1 MTTEL
6 GAKIN
11 IEDASQILNENIQE
25 LIKPEKFREAM
36 KLMAHMRNYSSNNML
51 LIGSQ
56 RPDATIVMGYNE
68 WKKVGRQVR
77 KGEQAIKILA
87 PLVKKTEVEKTDPKT
102 GQAIIVDGK
111 PVKEEK
117 KGLVGYRAVNVF
129 DVSQTDGK
137 ELALPRYIVAEAL
150 KEDQY
155 MSKLYQDYKAFLNE
169 NRLPVTEEPA
179 RDKEKGYYH
188 IDEHKIVI
196 SNDIE
201 GDTDSRKFKTLIHE
215 YAHSSLHGKGADF
228 SGVSRSYAEVQAES
242 VAFVVSH
249 YYGLDTGDVS
259 NGYIA
264 QWGKN
269 PELIREAI
277 TEIQE
282 ISNTIIDEINS
293 LQKEKIQEHMN
304 ENSNEY
310 EETKKYLKETIGLKE
325 QVFEPEYTDQS
336 SVQVINKEHGYIA
349 SATFQYSEK
358 NEQWY
363 LRTNRNMIEPLSSI
377 GETGKFAILNVEKEI
392 GIEKPYTEYARIES
406 DYSVTEI
413 QNGLF
418 VIQFTPGVELQE
430 TETTKSSKNISKPFE
445 SKEEANEFKLR
456 SGMAQALQEQ
466 MTKAK
471 SSNANSRQRELEF
484 TMNEIQKNVV
494 SQVSDY
500 VSHHSDDKVSFSV
513 EGSTKVGWTILRN
526 PEIKSKSDLER
537 YAFEKS
543 GLVSGKQ
550 ISKALRESTYQEIN
564 NEKKQELKREKPEYE
579 LQRGFNN

>member
-87 PLVKKTEVEKTDPKT
+87 PLVKKVEVEKTDPKT
-102 GQAIIVDGK
+102 GQAITVDGK

-179 RDKEKGYYH
+179 RGREKGYYH
-188 IDEHKIVI
+188 IDDHKIVI

-201 GDTDSRKFKTLIHE
+201 GDTDTRKFKTLIHE

-249 YYGLDTGDVS
+249 YYGLDTGDIS

-310 EETKKYLKETIGLKE
+310 EETKKYLKETIGLKD

-336 SVQVINKEHGYIA
+336 SVQVINKEHGFIA

-430 TETTKSSKNISKPFE
+430 TETTQSSKYISKPFE

-466 MTKAK
+466 MSKAK

-484 TMNEIQKNVV
+484 TINEIQKNVV
-494 SQVSDY
+494 SQVSEY
-500 VSHHSDDKVSFSV
+500 VSHHSNSKVSFSV

-537 YAFEKS
+537 FAFEKS

-564 NEKKQELKREKPEYE
+564 NEKKQELKKEKPEYE